1 MKKIYKI
8 SLVLLILL
16 SIIFG
21 YIQFKFNSTN
31 KAVMDYLI
39 DSEGLSKDSLKT
51 EPFMANLSGS
61 KNWMVSVKIEGD
73 SKTYYYYLNRENK
86 VVLESYVENGVEKVM
101 D

>member
-39 DSEGLSKDSLKT
+39 DSEGLSKDSLIT